1 MPLKLIYIYIYIY
14 IERERERGILTSTM
28 LNAKRTKNLSEKVK
42 IRHQIVPT
50 KLKKI
55 DINCK
60 KKTNFA
66 KKSKKKK
73 LWLIGTAKCLLTQPI
88 YMCVCLHLN

>member
-1 MPLKLIYIYIYIY
+1 
-14 IERERERGILTSTM
+14 M

-66 KKSKKKK
+66 KKSKKKIVVNRYRKVPINTTHIYVCVFTSK
-73 LWLIGTAKCLLTQPI
+73 LM
-88 YMCVCLHLN
+88 YH

>member
-1 MPLKLIYIYIYIY
+1 
-14 IERERERGILTSTM
+14 M

-66 KKSKKKK
+66 KKSKKKNC
-73 LWLIGTAKCLLTQPI
+73 G
-88 YMCVCLHLN
+88 